1 MLARWG
7 LACPLIEL
15 NKSFKERLQAM
26 ETIVLGH
33 SGLKVVS
40 KPGAGIWI
48 VDRPRDDND
57 IGLSRKR
64 QKFLGCPDIQAV
76 CESDIES
83 FPFACKT
90 MACVLTGLA
99 VLTSMVMGGAVQV
112 NSCRR
117 FVLGELPHIQSR
129 ILTRLCNSH

>member
-1 MLARWG
+1 VLRRQMLARWG

-40 KPGAGIWI
+40 SREPGYGSLTGRATTMISDFPQAPKI
-48 VDRPRDDND
+48 
-57 IGLSRKR
+57 
-64 QKFLGCPDIQAV
+64 LGCPDIQAV

-83 FPFACKT
+83 FP
-90 MACVLTGLA
+90 GLLA
-99 VLTSMVMGGAVQV
+99 RQWLA
-112 NSCRR
+112 
-117 FVLGELPHIQSR
+117 F
-129 ILTRLCNSH
+129 